1 MWQVQRESRM
11 VGRSARTPEVLSL
24 LGLCS
29 AACKGVALRE
39 GAIMRAL
46 PCKQARNCHQCSS
59 GTCVLS
65 SHGNRRGPN

>member
-1 MWQVQRESRM
+1 MWQLQRESRM
-11 VGRSARTPEVLSL
+11 VGRYARTPEILSL

-46 PCKQARNCHQCSS
+46 PCKQAPTCHQC
-59 GTCVLS
+59 
-65 SHGNRRGPN
+65 